1 MKIAICGTDDK
12 AFKIKSILDKLA
24 YHNIVVGMFIGPD
37 SIELCHDDIPIVPE
51 KELLNHD
58 YSEEIDGFIISPEHY
73 GLTRLSIYKKLK
85 TSVYANKKIYLP
97 DFATLYNEGNVKDL
111 SIEKILVPYEDS
123 SQLFYLEVHA
133 ADHCNLN
140 CKGCMHFSSLVKE
153 KVFPDFNCLSEDVHQ
168 LRKFIKHIDI
178 IRILGGEPLLNPE
191 LDRYITLLRETY
203 PYANI
208 NIVTNGLLVANMSQ
222 SLCETIRNNEVHVHV
237 SLYPPV
243 KNKKDK
249 IEAFLKDNGITFQ
262 ISDCINTF
270 TSTYQSKP
278 FVDKTYAKE
287 HCEIFC
293 NNLRDGKISCCPQ
306 IIYTHYYNECFG
318 TTYPVEDGMID
329 IYKIGSARELR
340 QSLDKPVSLCSYC
353 DRSNC
358 FDWSITK
365 RLNSEWLSKEECL

>member
-1 MKIAICGTDDK
+1 MRIAICGTDDR
-12 AFKIKSILDKLA
+12 AIKIKSILDKLA

-37 SIELCHDDIPIVPE
+37 STEMGHYNIPIVSE
-51 KELLNHD
+51 RELLNCD
-58 YSEEIDGFIISPEHY
+58 YSEQIDGFIISPEHY
-73 GLTRLSIYKKLK
+73 GLTRHSVYKKLK
-85 TSVYANKKIYLP
+85 ASRYAHKKIYMP
-97 DFATLYNEGNVKDL
+97 DYETMYKEGKSGDL

-153 KVFPDFNCLSEDVHQ
+153 KLFPDFKQLSDDVHQ

-178 IRILGGEPLLNPE
+178 IRVLGGEPLLNPE
-191 LDRYITLLRETY
+191 LDRYITLLREAY

-208 NIVTNGLLVANMSQ
+208 NIVTNGLLVANMSET
-222 SLCETIRNNEVHVHV
+222 LCKTVRDNKIHVHV

-243 KNKKDK
+243 KNKKEK
-249 IEAFLKDNGITFQ
+249 IEAFLKKNGITFQ
-262 ISDCINTF
+262 ISDCIDTF
-270 TSTYQSKP
+270 TSTYQTKP

-329 IYKIGSARELR
+329 IYKIGSARELH

-353 DRSNC
+353 DRSSC
-358 FDWSITK
+358 FDWAITK
-365 RLNSEWLSKEECL
+365 RLKAEWLSKEERL